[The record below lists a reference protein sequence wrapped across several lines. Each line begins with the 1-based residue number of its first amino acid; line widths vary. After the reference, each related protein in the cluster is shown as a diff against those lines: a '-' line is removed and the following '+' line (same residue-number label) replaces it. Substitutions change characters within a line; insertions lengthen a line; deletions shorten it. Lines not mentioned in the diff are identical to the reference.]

1 MLTAQEDS
9 TLTGVGSGTPMGD
22 LLRRYWYPIAAAEQL
37 EDKPIKAVT
46 LLGESLVLYRD
57 GGGRLGLV
65 AEACAHR
72 RVSLVYGIPENEGI
86 RCAYHGWRYDADGKC
101 IEQPAEDDS
110 SLSQNPVSIQAYRVE
125 ELGGLIFAYLG
136 PNPAPLLP
144 RYNLLSWEDAVW
156 EANGSVIPCNWLQVM
171 ENMFD
176 PIHVEWLHGRFF
188 AHVLA
193 QRSEEQAET
202 FLARHAPTHMKKIA
216 FDRFEHGVIQRSLS
230 KSEEEPNWKT
240 GDALFFP
247 TTMLLGPSKVSGS
260 AIFIVPIDDT
270 HTWFLLHMAN
280 RVDVQLPKQERCS
293 YFDVPGA
300 NDDGT
305 FKTGTAHGQDYMVAV
320 TPGEITP
327 RNKEH
332 LGRSDA
338 GIVLYR
344 QLLQDQMAL
353 VGDGGEPIN
362 VRRNEKENQCIE
374 LPKVGGAS
382 MGNGHMEVLFC

>member
-9 TLTGVGSGTPMGD
+9 TLTGVGRGTPMGD
-22 LLRRYWYPIAAAEQL
+22 LLRRYWYPIAAEEQL
-37 EDKPIKAVT
+37 EENPVKAVK

-57 GGGRLGLV
+57 RGGRLGLL

-72 RVSLVYGIPENEGI
+72 RVSLAYGIPEDEGL
-86 RCAYHGWRYDADGKC
+86 RCAYHGWRYNAQGQC
-101 IEQPAEDDS
+101 IEQPAEDPADI
-110 SLSQNPVSIQAYRVE
+110 LKNPVGIQAYPVE

-136 PNPAPLLP
+136 PEPAPLLP
-144 RYNLLSWEDAVW
+144 RYNVLVWNDAVW

-176 PIHVEWLHGRFF
+176 PIHVQWLHGRFF

-193 QRSEEQAET
+193 RKGKEQAEE
-202 FLARHAPTHMKKIA
+202 FLAHHAPPPMKKIA

-240 GDALFFP
+240 GDAMFFP

-280 RVDVQLPKQERCS
+280 RTGVQLPKQERS
-293 YFDVPGA
+293 SFFDVPGA
-300 NDDGT
+300 NADGT
-305 FKTGTAHGQDYMVAV
+305 FMTGTAHGQDYMVAV
-320 TPGEITP
+320 TQGDITP
-327 RNKEH
+327 RDKEH

-344 QLLQDQMAL
+344 QLLQEQMAL
-353 VGDGGEPIN
+353 VEDGGEPIN
-362 VRRNEKENQCIE
+362 IRRNEAKNRCID
-374 LPKVGGAS
+374 LPVAKGGPTYPERL
-382 MGNGHMEVLFC
+382 EVEFC